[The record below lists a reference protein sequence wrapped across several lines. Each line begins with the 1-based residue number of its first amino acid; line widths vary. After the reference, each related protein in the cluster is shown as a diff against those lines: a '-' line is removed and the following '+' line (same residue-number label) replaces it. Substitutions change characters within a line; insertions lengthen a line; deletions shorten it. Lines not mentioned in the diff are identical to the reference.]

1 MGQHL
6 AQHGQTKMN
15 LETEIKL
22 SIPNGLPAMR
32 RAMKALNFKLVSGR
46 VFEKNVL
53 FDTLDLQ
60 LRGRGEMVRIRRVRR
75 LSILT
80 FKGPSIPGPHKSR
93 EELELQ
99 IADPD
104 TMELILARLR
114 LFPVFR
120 YEKFREEY
128 MRAGRNGTITLDQ
141 TPIGNFLELEGRPRW
156 IDKTAREL
164 GFPGSAYITNSY
176 GSLYLAYC
184 RERGLVP
191 SDMTFNRDKANK
203 NHKLQIK

>member
-1 MGQHL
+1 
-6 AQHGQTKMN
+6 MN
-15 LETEIKL
+15 LEIEIKL

-32 RAMKALNFKLVSGR
+32 RAIRALSFKPVNGR
-46 VFEKNVL
+46 VFERNVL
-53 FDTLDLQ
+53 FDTPDLQ
-60 LRGRGEMVRIRRVRR
+60 LRRRGEMIRIRRVRR

-93 EELELQ
+93 EELESE

-104 TMELILARLR
+104 TMELILARLK
-114 LFPVFR
+114 LLPVFR

-128 MRAGRNGTITLDQ
+128 RRAGQHGTITLDQ

-164 GFPGSAYITNSY
+164 GFSGSDYITHSY
-176 GSLYLAYC
+176 GNLYLAHC

-191 SDMTFNRDKANK
+191 SDMMFNCAMAK
-203 NHKLQIK
+203 NII